1 MKFYCPLF
9 HVISLLLIGWTL
21 ASWARMSEGR
31 VKELSVKVA
40 TIDVSSGYE
49 LTDHLT
55 DGFADLFVHEALFTR
70 TVSHQVPLP
79 FFAIIVAIWVL
90 IKRVARPLRRDVF
103 YFFFSWFRRLFG
115 HQIAI
120 NAP

>member
-1 MKFYCPLF
+1 MPFYRSLF

-21 ASWARMSEGR
+21 ASWARVSDGR

-49 LTDHLT
+49 LTDNLT
-55 DGFADLFVHEALFTR
+55 GGFAHLFVHEALVTP

-79 FFAIIVAIWVL
+79 FFAIIAAIWLL
-90 IKRVARPLRRDVF
+90 IKSVELPLRRDVF
-103 YFFFSWFRRLFG
+103 YYFFSWFRRLFG

>member
-1 MKFYCPLF
+1 M
-9 HVISLLLIGWTL
+9 ISFLLIGWTL
-21 ASWARMSEGR
+21 ASWAKMSDGR
-31 VKELSVKVA
+31 VKEELSVKVA

-55 DGFADLFVHEALFTR
+55 DGFAHLIVHEALVTP

-79 FFAIIVAIWVL
+79 FFAIIAAIWVL
-90 IKRVARPLRRDVF
+90 IKPVALFLRRDVF
-103 YFFFSWFRRLFG
+103 YYFFSWFRRLFG